1 MNQEKTSFKHESL
14 QDKDSVQ
21 DLLKAI
27 TKGIAKGELTFSDE
41 EGEIQLKP
49 KGVLTL
55 KVSAKQDDSQNRVDI
70 RIAWQSQDRQL
81 KNKPLMVNSPK
92 TKVE

>member
-27 TKGIAKGELTFSDE
+27 TKAIAKGELTFADE
-41 EGEIQLKP
+41 EGEIQHKP
-49 KGVLTL
+49 KGLLTL
-55 KVSAKQDDSQNRVDI
+55 KVSARQDDSQNRVDI